1 MKKIAFLL
9 AVFCMVVFSGCS
21 STSKPAGDK
30 PAAKTNF
37 PQKPIELVVPFAPGG
52 ANDVAAR
59 IVANAANKFM
69 PNGESVVVTNK
80 AGGGA
85 VIGATDVYNAKPDG
99 YKLLYLSATAG
110 SIQPNFGE
118 TVYTHN
124 SFQPVIR
131 VLTYSQVL
139 VVSKNSPLKTFQEW
153 LDYVKKNPNKFTYGT
168 QGVGSTGHLAMEEVA
183 SAAGLDLKH
192 VPFSGAS
199 TAQTALLGGHIQG
212 IFVAPTDLNLD
223 ALRPLGDIGSQK
235 NPRINVPLIKDM
247 GVNVSRDLYAGIVAP
262 KGIPKEVLDVLVT
275 VFKKAVEDPTVRE
288 QLQKAG
294 LDPNYAG
301 PEAFQ
306 KQITDDY
313 EAYKVLFKKLKL
325 GKANQ

>member
-9 AVFCMVVFSGCS
+9 VVICMVILTGCS
-21 STSKPAGDK
+21 STSKPSEEK
-30 PAAKTNF
+30 STAKMDF

-59 IVANAANKFM
+59 IVANAANKHM
-69 PNGESVVVTNK
+69 PNGQSVVVSNK
-80 AGGGA
+80 PGGGA
-85 VIGATDVYNAKPDG
+85 VIGATDVYNSKPDG

-124 SFQPVIR
+124 SFQPVVR

-139 VVSKNSPLKTFQEW
+139 VVSKDSPWNNFQEW
-153 LDYVKKNPNKFTYGT
+153 LEYVKKNPNKFTYGT
-168 QGVGSTGHLAMEEVA
+168 QGVGSTGHLAMEELA
-183 SAAGLDLKH
+183 SAAGLELKH

-223 ALRPLGDIGSQK
+223 ALRPLGDIGTK
-235 NPRINVPLIKDM
+235 TNPRINVPLIKDM

-262 KGIPKEVLDVLVT
+262 KGIPKEVLALLVD
-275 VFKKAVEDPTVRE
+275 VFKKAVEDPTVKE

-294 LDPNYAG
+294 LEPNYAD
-301 PEAFQ
+301 PEGFQ
-306 KQITDDY
+306 KQITNDY
-313 EAYKVLFKKLKL
+313 EAYNVLFKKLKL
-325 GKANQ
+325 GKNNQ